1 MADLIISEGLK
12 KQLLALLKDDKNE
25 SKHEH
30 YIAAKEHFEEM
41 SWHVYGK
48 KPEKL
53 LERMRPRED
62 PAIKQYRLQSYE
74 PITKSKCKKALSIL
88 HKVFNS
94 KLYSIRFTD
103 EKKKEEEIL
112 KKYSLEEYPR
122 FNSIVNYFANY
133 ILKKMIADPNGV
145 ILVQPYYYEIK
156 ESVRVEPILTCYNS
170 AKIHQITDEY
180 ILLFDKYGETKD
192 ENEWYYTYADTVG
205 VYKLKIS
212 QVKTNSQQAT
222 VITEKSYIH
231 NFGEIPIWQLGGEY
245 SEEQYGLLESYFYDA
260 VPFWNEAIND
270 HSDVNGNYRIHINS
284 QKWEIAD
291 ECEYVEHSESGH
303 FPCDG
308 GYIFNSVEGK
318 KYKCNSCAG
327 TGYKKTATGPYDV
340 YQIDRQKA
348 LEPENV
354 PLPPFGYVAPPVE
367 GLKMLEEKVYKS
379 LEEGLSAINMDI
391 VNKIGENQSGISKE
405 YDRSELNDFLQKI
418 ADQFFEIHLP
428 NAYKYFTKY
437 MFAVQ
442 IPNPEELKKIEP
454 EISKPTKFDV
464 WSTSELTKQLEEAK
478 TAKLNPSYQ
487 KYKQIQIQSQEFQ
500 THPELLKKLN
510 TELILDPLGE
520 VSRDDIS
527 LMLANMT
534 ITKETAIIHDNI
546 SAFVDRA
553 IIEDKN
559 FLEKKPEEQ
568 IEVLKKFA
576 EEVVDANKV
585 TVDTTMFDPE
595 DDTTSPGA

>member
-1 MADLIISEGLK
+1 MTELIITDQLK
-12 KQLLALLKDDKNE
+12 KQLLALLNDDKNE

-30 YIAAKEHFEEM
+30 YKAAKDHFEEM

-62 PAIKQYRLQSYE
+62 PAIKAYRLESYE

-88 HKVFNS
+88 HKIFNS

-112 KKYSLEEYPR
+112 KKYTLEAYPR
-122 FNSIVNYFANY
+122 FNSVVNYFANY
-133 ILKKMIADPNGV
+133 ILKKMIADPNGI
-145 ILVQPYYYEIK
+145 ILVQPIIYDIK
-156 ESVRVEPILTCYNS
+156 VQDRVKPILTCYNS
-170 AKIHQITDEY
+170 AKIHEINADY
-180 ILLFDKYGETKD
+180 VLLFDKQGETKD
-192 ENEWYYTYADTVG
+192 NNEWYYTYADKVG
-205 VYKLKIS
+205 VYKLLVS

-222 VITEKSYIH
+222 VTTLYSYVH

-270 HSDVNGNYRIHINS
+270 HSDVNGNYRMHINS

-291 ECEYVEHSESGH
+291 ECEFVEHGESGH
-303 FPCDG
+303 YPCEG
-308 GYIFNSVEGK
+308 GYIFNSAEGK
-318 KYKCNSCAG
+318 KYKCGSCG
-327 TGYKKTATGPYDV
+327 GSGYKKTATGPYDV

-428 NAYKYFTKY
+428 NTYYYFTKY
-437 MFAVQ
+437 MFGVQ

-464 WSTSELTKQLEEAK
+464 WSTTELTK
-478 TAKLNPSYQ
+478 
-487 KYKQIQIQSQEFQ
+487 
-500 THPELLKKLN
+500 
-510 TELILDPLGE
+510 
-520 VSRDDIS
+520 
-527 LMLANMT
+527 
-534 ITKETAIIHDNI
+534 
-546 SAFVDRA
+546 
-553 IIEDKN
+553 
-559 FLEKKPEEQ
+559 
-568 IEVLKKFA
+568 
-576 EEVVDANKV
+576 
-585 TVDTTMFDPE
+585 
-595 DDTTSPGA
+595 

>member
-1 MADLIISEGLK
+1 MAELIISDELK
-12 KQLLALLKDDKNE
+12 KTLLLLLKDDDNKA
-25 SKHEH
+25 KHEH
-30 YIAAKEHFEEM
+30 YLAAKDHFEEM
-41 SWHVYGK
+41 SWHVYGT
-48 KPEKL
+48 KPKKL

-62 PAIKQYRLQSYE
+62 PAIKAYRLESFE

-112 KKYSLEEYPR
+112 KTYTLEEYPR

-145 ILVQPYYYEIK
+145 ILVQPYYYELK
-156 ESVRVEPILTCYNS
+156 ESQRVEPIMTCYNS
-170 AKIHQITDEY
+170 SKIHQITDEY
-180 ILLFDKYGETKD
+180 VLLFDKMVDGGKEK
-192 ENEWYYTYADTVG
+192 EWYYTYADKVG

-212 QVKTNSQQAT
+212 QINTQSQQAT
-222 VITEKSYIH
+222 VTTIASYVH
-231 NFGEIPIWQLGGEY
+231 NFGEVPIWQLGGEY

-270 HSDVNGNYRIHINS
+270 HSDVNGNYRMHINS

-291 ECEYVEHSESGH
+291 ECEFVEHTEAGH

-318 KYKCNSCAG
+318 KYKCNSCGG

-405 YDRSELNDFLQKI
+405 YDRSELNQFLQKI

-428 NAYKYFTKY
+428 NAYFYFTKY
-437 MFAVQ
+437 MFGVQ

-454 EISKPTKFDV
+454 EISKPTNFELL
-464 WSTSELTKQLEEAK
+464 TTTELTKQLEDAK

-487 KYKQIQIQSQEFQ
+487 KAKQIQIITQEFQ
-500 THPELLKKLN
+500 TRPTLMKRLI
-510 TELILDPLGE
+510 TEIVLDPLGE

-527 LMLANMT
+527 MMLANKT
-534 ITKETAIIHDNI
+534 ITQETAIIHDNI
-546 SAFVDRA
+546 SAFVDQA

-568 IEVLKKFA
+568 MEVIKKYA
-576 EEVVDANKV
+576 AQVEEENKV
-585 TVDTTMFDPE
+585 TVDTTMFDPD
-595 DDTTSPGA
+595 DDTVSPGA